1 MKINLSF
8 NKNKENKNRN
18 KNGDT
23 NIDNDQR
30 NNKSYKENNPTTRN
44 KIETIFSM
52 SDEEETI
59 NYENTHNKIIQR
71 EKENKLNDEIK
82 EYIKEHEEPGLSNYE
97 TKEDRRERMDEN
109 KKKKIQYLGYKSNEL
124 TKINNSKIDDKDY
137 PYDEKDIY
145 DNFDEKEK
153 KKKKKKSIEQID
165 KDSDEYYKK
174 NYKYHKKYSSS
185 HENNDR
191 DNSYDKDRDIRN
203 KIIDKKKIDMKKYDK
218 HIEDYEKQ
226 KKKNEYSDDDINKS
240 YLCIDDIFKKKEN
253 TDEKKKSK
261 YMEALI
267 NSAKRRELEKEFL
280 IQKKQKIDTEK
291 EEKVFIT
298 SAYKKKLMDRE
309 LIKKDMD
316 LEVEEKKVEKSSNY
330 NLNLFLKNINAPS
343 NYNRYNR
350 R

>member
-23 NIDNDQR
+23 DIDNDRR
-30 NNKSYKENNPTTRN
+30 NNKSYKENNPMTRN

-52 SDEEETI
+52 SDDEETI

-71 EKENKLNDEIK
+71 KKENQLNDKIK
-82 EYIKEHEEPGLSNYE
+82 EYIKEHEEPTLTTHE
-97 TKEDRRERMDEN
+97 KKEDKKERIDEN
-109 KKKKIQYLGYKSNEL
+109 NKKKIQYLGYKSNEL
-124 TKINNSKIDDKDY
+124 TKLNNPKTDDSHDY
-137 PYDEKDIY
+137 PFEEKEIY
-145 DNFDEKEK
+145 DNLNEKERKKKTIEHNDRGGHEYYKKDHKNHKKYSRSHENDNEDNSYNKDCDVRNKTIDKKKYMKKYDKNIQDYEK
-153 KKKKKKSIEQID
+153 KKKK
-165 KDSDEYYKK
+165 
-174 NYKYHKKYSSS
+174 N
-185 HENNDR
+185 EN
-191 DNSYDKDRDIRN
+191 
-203 KIIDKKKIDMKKYDK
+203 
-218 HIEDYEKQ
+218 
-226 KKKNEYSDDDINKS
+226 SDDDVNRS

-253 TDEKKKSK
+253 IEGKKKSK

-291 EEKVFIT
+291 EEKVFVT

-316 LEVEEKKVEKSSNY
+316 LEVEEKKVDKSSNY

>member
-23 NIDNDQR
+23 DIDNDTR
-30 NNKSYKENNPTTRN
+30 NNKSYKENNPMTRN

-52 SDEEETI
+52 SDDEETI
-59 NYENTHNKIIQR
+59 NYENTHNKIIQQK
-71 EKENKLNDEIK
+71 KENQLNDKIK
-82 EYIKEHEEPGLSNYE
+82 EYIKEHEEPALTTHE
-97 TKEDRRERMDEN
+97 KKEDKKERIDEKN
-109 KKKKIQYLGYKSNEL
+109 NKKKIQYLGYKSNEL
-124 TKINNSKIDDKDY
+124 TKLNNPKTDDSYDY
-137 PYDEKDIY
+137 PFEEKEIY
-145 DNFDEKEK
+145 DNLDEKERKKKTIEHNDKDGHEYYKKDHKNHKKYTRSHENDNEVNAYNKDCDVRNKTIDKKTYMKKYDKNIQDYEK
-153 KKKKKKSIEQID
+153 KKKKS
-165 KDSDEYYKK
+165 
-174 NYKYHKKYSSS
+174 
-185 HENNDR
+185 EN
-191 DNSYDKDRDIRN
+191 
-203 KIIDKKKIDMKKYDK
+203 
-218 HIEDYEKQ
+218 
-226 KKKNEYSDDDINKS
+226 SDDDVNRS

-253 TDEKKKSK
+253 IDGKKKSK

-291 EEKVFIT
+291 EEKVFVT

-316 LEVEEKKVEKSSNY
+316 LEVEEKKVDKSSNY

>member
-23 NIDNDQR
+23 NIDNDLR

-97 TKEDRRERMDEN
+97 TKEDRRESMDEN
-109 KKKKIQYLGYKSNEL
+109 KKKNIQYLGYKSNEL
-124 TKINNSKIDDKDY
+124 TKLNNAKINHKDY

-153 KKKKKKSIEQID
+153 KKKKKKSIEHND
-165 KDSDEYYKK
+165 KDNDEYYKK
-174 NYKYHKKYSSS
+174 DYKYHKKYSNS

-191 DNSYDKDRDIRN
+191 DNSYDKDCDIRN
-203 KIIDKKKIDMKKYDK
+203 KTSEKKKIYMKKYDK
-218 HIEDYEKQ
+218 HIEDYEKK
-226 KKKNEYSDDDINKS
+226 KKKNEYSDDEINKS

>member
-1 MKINLSF
+1 MKFNLSF

-23 NIDNDQR
+23 NIEDDTR
-30 NNKSYKENNPTTRN
+30 NNKSYKENNRTTRN
-44 KIETIFSM
+44 KMESIFSM
-52 SDEEETI
+52 SDDEESI

-82 EYIKEHEEPGLSNYE
+82 EYIKEHEEPILTPYE

-124 TKINNSKIDDKDY
+124 TKLNNPKFDDNDY
-137 PYDEKDIY
+137 LFDKKEIY
-145 DNFDEKEK
+145 ENLDEKEK
-153 KKKKKKSIEQID
+153 KKKKKKKD
-165 KDSDEYYKK
+165 KSGDEYYNKYHK
-174 NYKYHKKYSSS
+174 NHKKYSSS
-185 HENNDR
+185 QENNNE
-191 DNSYDKDRDIRN
+191 DNFYIKNCDVRN
-203 KIIDKKKIDMKKYDK
+203 KTSDNKKYIKKDDK
-218 HIEDYEKQ
+218 NIQDNEKK
-226 KKKNEYSDDDINKS
+226 KKKNENSDDDVNKS

-280 IQKKQKIDTEK
+280 IQKKQKIDVEK

-316 LEVEEKKVEKSSNY
+316 LEVEEKKVDKSSNF